1 MSPEMLSGR
10 SYSFNTD
17 VWSVGCVVYEMI
29 KLIRAYDGQNFQEIS
44 TKIIDSEPPRLE
56 ASLIFKPLIS
66 A

>member
-1 MSPEMLSGR
+1 MLSGR